1 MSLLYLLLGLGG
13 LLIGAELAVS
23 GSLALAH
30 RWRWPTWVTGVILLA
45 LGTSLPELFVS
56 GASAPEH
63 PDLAL
68 GAIFGSNAINVGGV
82 LAMMLVLQSRGGIPL
97 RQTSLVAL
105 ILLAVGSVLSFWAFG
120 SAEIPVWAGPTLL
133 AMYLVL
139 FFSSVLS
146 GTPSTPDDPEAG
158 APGEGLATTLPRAF
172 AITGAGFAMLALA
185 AGWFLEGA
193 LAIAEA
199 LGWGAG
205 FAGYLI
211 AAAGTSAPEFF
222 TSYKAMR
229 KGAVGAVFGNVLGS
243 NAFNL
248 LVVGGVVCL
257 RAGVPLDPVQVKP
270 QVWVNLAFCLV
281 LLLPMIFRRSGGR
294 HTKTGVV
301 GGVLLI
307 VGYIASAW
315 WIGSGTQ

>member
-13 LLIGAELAVS
+13 LLIGAEMAVS

-82 LAMMLVLQSRGGIPL
+82 LGMMLVLQSRGGIPL
-97 RQTSLVAL
+97 RQTSLTAL
-105 ILLAVGSVLSFWAFG
+105 IMLAIGSVVAFWAFG
-120 SAEIPVWAGPTLL
+120 SAQIPGWAGPTLL
-133 AMYLVL
+133 GMYGLL
-139 FFSSVLS
+139 FLSSLLS
-146 GTPSTPDDPEAG
+146 GTPSTPDNPEAG

-172 AITGAGFAMLALA
+172 AITLGGFALLAIA

-193 LAIAEA
+193 LGLAEK

-211 AAAGTSAPEFF
+211 AASGTSAPEFF
-222 TSYKAMR
+222 TSYKAMK
-229 KGAVGAVFGNVLGS
+229 KGAVGAVFGNILGS

-248 LVVGGVVCL
+248 LIVGGVVAI
-257 RAGVPLDPVQVKP
+257 RAQVPLDVEQVNP
-270 QVWVNLAFCLV
+270 QLWVNAAFCLV
-281 LLLPMIFRRSGGR
+281 LLLPMIVRRKGGR
-294 HTKTGVV
+294 RTKLGVI
-301 GGVLLI
+301 GGGLLI
-307 VGYIASAW
+307 AGYVSSAW
-315 WIGSGTQ
+315 WIGGQS

>member
-1 MSLLYLLLGLGG
+1 MSVLYLLLGLGG

-82 LAMMLVLQSRGGIPL
+82 LGMMLVLQSRGGIPL
-97 RQTSLVAL
+97 RQTSLTAL
-105 ILLAVGSVLSFWAFG
+105 IMLAIGSVFAFWAFG
-120 SAEIPVWAGPTLL
+120 NAEIPIWAGPAFL
-133 AMYLVL
+133 AMYLLL
-139 FFSSVLS
+139 FLSSLLS
-146 GTPSTPDDPEAG
+146 GSPTTPDDPEAG

-172 AITGAGFAMLALA
+172 AITIGGFVLLAVA

-193 LAIAEA
+193 LGIADS

-211 AAAGTSAPEFF
+211 AASGTSAPEFF

-229 KGAVGAVFGNVLGS
+229 KGAVGAVFGNILGS

-248 LVVGGVVCL
+248 LIVGGVVCL
-257 RAGVPLDPVQVKP
+257 RAGVPLDTEQVKP

-281 LLLPMIFRRSGGR
+281 LLLPMIVRRQGGR
-294 HTKTGVV
+294 RTRTGVL

-307 VGYIASAW
+307 AGYVWSAW
-315 WIGSGTQ
+315 WIGSQSA

>member
-56 GASAPEH
+56 GASAPDH

-82 LAMMLVLQSRGGIPL
+82 LGMMLVLQSRGGIPL
-97 RQTSLVAL
+97 RQTSFTAL
-105 ILLAVGSVLSFWAFG
+105 IMLAVGSVVAFWAFG
-120 SAEIPVWAGPTLL
+120 NEQIPGWAGPTLL
-133 AMYLVL
+133 AMYLLL
-139 FFSSVLS
+139 FLSSLLS
-146 GTPSTPDDPEAG
+146 GSPSTPDNPEAG

-172 AITGAGFAMLALA
+172 AITLGGFVLLAVA

-193 LAIAEA
+193 LGIAER

-211 AAAGTSAPEFF
+211 AASGTSAPEFF
-222 TSYKAMR
+222 TSYKAMK
-229 KGAVGAVFGNVLGS
+229 KGAVGAVFGNILGS

-248 LVVGGVVCL
+248 LIVGGVVCL
-257 RAGVPLDPVQVKP
+257 RAAVPLNPERVMP
-270 QVWVNLAFCLV
+270 QVWVNLGFCLV
-281 LLLPMIFRRSGGR
+281 LLLPMIVRREGGR
-294 HTKTGVV
+294 RTKLGVF
-301 GGVLLI
+301 GGLLLI
-307 VGYIASAW
+307 ACYIWSAW
-315 WIGSGTQ
+315 WIGSQS